1 MFRAEPATYGA
12 GVPDEPTQAPHRP
25 GPLRS
30 ARPASSGPDRASTTG
45 GSSSRALAL
54 ATVAFAACF
63 YAWSLFGPLGPD
75 LQDELAISELQLAIV
90 VAVPVLLGSVMRIP
104 LGVLTDRLG
113 GRPVFAALMAFTLL
127 PLLLLALMHSS
138 LGAVLLFGLFLGFA
152 GASFAVGVPFVN
164 RWYPP
169 ERQGYALG
177 VYGIGMGGS
186 VVAGLTAPT
195 IADEWGLSA
204 PFLVAAVLLAAVM
217 AAFLVLARDAPGDR
231 PAPASFTAPLGV
243 FRTSGR
249 AWALTLFYFLSFG
262 GFVAMFLYLPK
273 LLTGVHALTKA
284 DAGARAAGFA
294 LLAVIARPAG
304 GWLADRVGAQRVLRG
319 AFAATALLAAALAS
333 VYEYMVPLTVACL
346 SLAVAFGLGT
356 GAVFKLVAQWF
367 PDKVGAVTGVVGAA
381 GGLGGFFPP
390 LVMASTNS
398 LTGGYAL
405 GFALLAAVAVISLV
419 VLGRLDAQPSRDTL
433 GVARG

>member
-249 AWALTLFYFLSFG
+249 AWALTLFYFLSF
-262 GFVAMFLYLPK
+262 
-273 LLTGVHALTKA
+273 
-284 DAGARAAGFA
+284 
-294 LLAVIARPAG
+294 
-304 GWLADRVGAQRVLRG
+304 
-319 AFAATALLAAALAS
+319 AATALLAAALAS